1 MANASGNLLKA
12 QSIVSED
19 WGPRGSRIV
28 LEPLERGF
36 GHTLGNALRRVLLSS
51 IPGYAVVEAEIANV
65 VHEYTTIEGVN
76 EDVIDLLLNLK
87 GIAIRG
93 HGIEQ
98 ARLKLAKSGPGPVR
112 ASDIE
117 LDHNIEIVNPDH
129 VVAHLNKHGKL
140 ELELIVERG
149 RGYVPAIQRQRQETE
164 TRTLGRLRLDA
175 SFSPIRRVAY
185 SVENARVEQ
194 RTDLDRL
201 VLEVETNGTISAQ
214 EAVSQAAH
222 ILRSQ
227 LGMFLELDPTEG
239 EGRVQAVPSTA
250 RLDAVFLK
258 PVDELD
264 LTVRSLNALKAEQV
278 LYVGDLVLRTESDLL
293 RTPNLGK
300 KSLVEIKDALAVHAL
315 SLGMKIENWPPES
328 LRREAA
334 QAESH

>member
-1 MANASGNLLKA
+1 MANSSGNLLKA
-12 QSIVSED
+12 HSMMSED
-19 WGPRGSRIV
+19 WGEQGSRIV

-98 ARLKLAKSGPGPVR
+98 ATLKLTKTGPGLVR
-112 ASDIE
+112 AGDIE

-129 VVAHLNKHGKL
+129 ILAHLNKHGKL
-140 ELELIVERG
+140 ELTLVVERG
-149 RGYVPAIQRQRQETE
+149 RGYVPAVTRQRQETE
-164 TRTLGRLRLDA
+164 SRTLGRLRLDA
-175 SFSPIRRVAY
+175 SFSPIRRVSY

-201 VLEVETNGTISAQ
+201 VLEVETNGTISAK

-227 LGMFLELDPTEG
+227 LGVFLNLDPSENEG
-239 EGRVQAVPSTA
+239 QVVTSPSSGK
-250 RLDAVFLK
+250 LDAVFLK
-258 PVDELD
+258 PVDDLD

-278 LYVGDLVLRTESDLL
+278 LYVGDLVQRTESDLL

-328 LRREAA
+328 LRRETS
-334 QAESH
+334 QAESL

>member
-1 MANASGNLLKA
+1 MM
-12 QSIVSED
+12 SED
-19 WGPRGSRIV
+19 WGPQGSRII

-93 HGIEQ
+93 HGIDQ
-98 ARLKLAKSGPGPVR
+98 ATLKLSKTGPGPVR

-117 LDHNIEIVNPDH
+117 LDHTIEIVNPDH
-129 VVAHLNKHGKL
+129 VIAHLNRHGKL

-149 RGYVPAIQRQRQETE
+149 RGYVPAVQRQRQETE

-201 VLEVETNGTISAQ
+201 VLEVETNGTITAR
-214 EAVSQAAH
+214 EAVSQAAQ

-227 LGMFLELDPTEG
+227 LGVFLDLDPTEG
-239 EGRVQAVPSTA
+239 DGQALTA
-250 RLDAVFLK
+250 PAAIKLDAVFLK
-258 PVDELD
+258 PVDDLD

-278 LYVGDLVLRTESDLL
+278 LYVGDLVQRTESDLL

-300 KSLVEIKDALAVHAL
+300 KSLVEIKDALAIHAL

-328 LRREAA
+328 LRREAI
-334 QAESH
+334 QTEPL

>member
-1 MANASGNLLKA
+1 MANSSGNLLKA
-12 QSIVSED
+12 HSIVSED
-19 WGPRGSRIV
+19 SGPNGSRIV

-65 VHEYTTIEGVN
+65 VHEYTSIEGVN

-93 HGIEQ
+93 HGVEQ
-98 ARLKLAKSGPGPVR
+98 VRLKLVKSGAGPVR
-112 ASDIE
+112 AGDIE

-129 VVAHLNKHGKL
+129 VIANLNRHGKL

-149 RGYVPAIQRQRQETE
+149 RGYVPAVQRQRQETE
-164 TRTLGRLRLDA
+164 SRTLGRLRLDA
-175 SFSPIRRVAY
+175 TFSPIQRVAY

-201 VLEVETNGTISAQ
+201 VLEVETNGTITAR
-214 EAVSQAAH
+214 EAVTQAAE

-227 LGMFLELDPTEG
+227 LSVFLDLDPTAS
-239 EGRVQAVPSTA
+239 VASDASSPATTK
-250 RLDAVFLK
+250 LDAVFLK
-258 PVDELD
+258 PVDDLD

-278 LYVGDLVLRTESDLL
+278 LYVGDLVQRTEADLL

-300 KSLVEIKDALAVHAL
+300 KSLVEIKDALAMHAL

-334 QAESH
+334 QTATL